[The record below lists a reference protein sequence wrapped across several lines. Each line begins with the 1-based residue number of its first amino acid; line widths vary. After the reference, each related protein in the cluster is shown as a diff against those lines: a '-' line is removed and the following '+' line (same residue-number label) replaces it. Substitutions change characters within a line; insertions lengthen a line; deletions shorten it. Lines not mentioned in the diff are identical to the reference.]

1 MDTIWFIDPGYGQE
15 WEFTGGERINSNGNP
30 ANPYAKISFRGE
42 NCTAFCT
49 SMAINTSMGFLNSIE
64 KGYARQ
70 NQLKFSVYCKDMASG
85 GDFSMGFT
93 QNKTKSAP
101 DYFGITIS
109 GGSYNITFPA
119 TPSSGT
125 LTGNLSDGYH
135 NISLMLYINRTA
147 TNAYNHTY
155 RMAVDD
161 KLVYGTKSGSSAIP
175 VLYLGAWFPPAEA
188 GKFFIS
194 NVIYGGVTDASI
206 TDSTDLCD
214 KQVIPPNTQLMPLK
228 LGEPEDI
235 SFTPS
240 SSKEGE
246 YIGYLSGD
254 KLLQTIDA
262 TDLINGNEAT
272 KTKSYGEGA
281 KVDTVVVYGN
291 PAYVTSDFTG
301 KVYGVLGDTKTLGTS
316 RYRSKATNATYC
328 IDIGVEEGTT
338 LGEINGKLA
347 GWEIG

>member
-1 MDTIWFIDPGYGQE
+1 MCPIIFIDPGYGQD
-15 WEFTGGERINSNGNP
+15 WKFTGGERINSKGNP

-49 SMAINTSMGFLNSIE
+49 GGTGGGFLQSLDV
-64 KGYARQ
+64 GYECQ
-70 NQLKFSVYCKDMASG
+70 QQCKFSVYCKDVASG
-85 GDFSMGFT
+85 GAFCMGLATT
-93 QNKTKSAP
+93 QTATSP

-109 GGSYNITFPA
+109 GGSYNITFPV

-135 NISLMLYINRTA
+135 NISLMLYESRTA
-147 TNAYNHTY
+147 TNSYTHTY

-175 VLYLGAWFPPAEA
+175 ALCLGAWFPPPEA

-194 NVIYGGVTDASI
+194 NIIVAKLKATS
-206 TDSTDLCD
+206 SSNSCD

-228 LGEPEDI
+228 MGEPEDI
-235 SFTPS
+235 SFEHDEDT
-240 SSKEGE
+240 GE
-246 YIGYLSGD
+246 YVGYETGD

-262 TDLINGNEAT
+262 TDLINGNEAANI
-272 KTKSYGEGA
+272 KSYGEGA
-281 KVDTVVVYGN
+281 KVAAVVLYGN
-291 PAYVTSDFTG
+291 PGYRTTEFNKFIYSSFDGKRSSYTAVVTTAQ
-301 KVYGVLGDTKTLGTS
+301 T
-316 RYRSKATNATYC
+316 ATC
-328 IDIGVEEGTT
+328 CVELPARDTT